1 MIGKLST
8 YDVERKYLCYTGNSN
23 DKQFPDEISKYADAN
38 DTEELDTLVEQIE
51 QDKDTT
57 LFSEVSLKFCR
68 VQRVFIGK
76 FSHSKIIDTM
86 YLLYK
91 YYETI
96 Y

>member
-1 MIGKLST
+1 MLKENI
-8 YDVERKYLCYTGNSN
+8 CYTGNSN
-23 DKQFPDEISKYADAN
+23 DKQFPDEISKYVDVN

-51 QDKDTT
+51 QDKDTI
-57 LFSEVSLKFCR
+57 LFSEVTLKFCR

-76 FSHSKIIDTM
+76 FSHSKIIDTI
-86 YLLYK
+86 YSLYK